1 MKRSYILVSIS
12 LMGGL
17 SSSPASA
24 AEYLTE
30 VVSDAHQAEGMTAQ
44 QIVERGA
51 QCIKSTS
58 GNASEYVTTTI
69 DGDTAYGIVRGTH
82 TTMPLI
88 QVVTR
93 SRLSVVAREGR
104 FKVAHTDIEILD
116 TKYGNH
122 KVVKQWG
129 TGWQKTEAAL
139 SAWSAEVAACIL
151 KKPEVAGGDW

>member
-1 MKRSYILVSIS
+1 MRSHLLALTLLAV
-12 LMGGL
+12 
-17 SSSPASA
+17 PTAASA
-24 AEYLTE
+24 VEYLTE
-30 VVSDAHQAEGMTAQ
+30 VTSEVHQAEGLAVQ

-51 QCIKSTS
+51 ECIKSTS
-58 GNASEYVTTTI
+58 GNASEYVNPTL
-69 DGDTAYGIVRGTH
+69 DGDTVYAIVRGSH

-88 QVVTR
+88 SVVTR

-116 TKYGNH
+116 AKYGNH
-122 KVVKQWG
+122 RVVKQWG

-139 SAWSAEVAACIL
+139 SAWSAEVAACII